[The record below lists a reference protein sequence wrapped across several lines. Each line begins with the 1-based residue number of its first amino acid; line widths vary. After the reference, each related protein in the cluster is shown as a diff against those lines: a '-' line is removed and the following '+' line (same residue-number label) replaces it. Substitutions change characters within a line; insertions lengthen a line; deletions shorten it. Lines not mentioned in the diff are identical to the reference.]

1 MERPAHSTLVSEGAG
16 EGLPGR
22 NNRPRFHV
30 VSAHGLSG
38 MSAAHGANAS
48 AFPFEIA
55 RKLGAACCAPTQL
68 GLFVDGAAADYGAED
83 FGFYVVG
90 WRDFGQVVGKNEE
103 VGVFADFQL
112 ALLPFLEFGVGGAG
126 GVGANAILQRDFF
139 LLLPAAGGSA
149 IGKLARRGGLARDA
163 SVESAE
169 GADDFDGII
178 GAESEAR
185 AVFFQRGPGISA
197 LNAFGTDAGFGPA
210 HVGGLMRRLHGGDDF
225 ELGKALEIVGG
236 ADLGVLDAVAAVTR
250 AIGFCDGF
258 EDVERDAIGA
268 VADGVEVELESGLV
282 AFDGERFQFVGLHDQ
297 NAAGLGV
304 VGIRLEHGGGAG
316 TESAVGDHFES
327 AGFEPRVGDAAF
339 GALVFQVVER
349 LGEMQPFGD
358 AHGELAVVFE
368 LLVSEEIFPIGIIL
382 SGSDAILGEIGQNQD
397 DSAAALLDARI
408 RDAGADKFHRRTF
421 LEHAGKLPGRVALE
435 FAAGRIGRVLIEFG
449 ELEGER
455 IGDGDVARN
464 LGQQHGIFGGN
475 VVELPFVGKLFFRP
489 QRVVPADAG
498 GEALFQLF
506 DGGRAVEA
514 HGKHA
519 RARGTEVDVGIIE
532 SGHEEFFVEMLG
544 YGVGVAPAAVNYN
557 LGDGT
562 DADDSS
568 VAHGHAL
575 RPGMLGVVGVNAAM
589 QI

>member
-1 MERPAHSTLVSEGAG
+1 MFGFCEIQREKPQVQKADLSYSDDHYGFSGAI
-16 EGLPGR
+16 
-22 NNRPRFHV
+22 
-30 VSAHGLSG
+30 
-38 MSAAHGANAS
+38 
-48 AFPFEIA
+48 EIA
-55 RKLGAACCAPTQL
+55 PSWGAACLPQAGCAPTEL

-83 FGFYVVG
+83 FGLHVIG
-90 WRDFGQVVGKNEE
+90 GRDFGQVVGKNEE
-103 VGVFADFQL
+103 VGVFADFQF

-139 LLLPAAGGSA
+139 LRLPAAGGSA
-149 IGKLARRGGLARDA
+149 SGKLARRGGLARDA

-178 GAESEAR
+178 GAEGETRSA
-185 AVFFQRGPGISA
+185 FFQRGPGISA
-197 LNAFGTDAGFGPA
+197 LDAFGTDAGFRPA
-210 HVGGLMRRLHGGDDF
+210 HVVGLVRRLHGGDDF
-225 ELGKALEIVGG
+225 ELGKALEIFWGD
-236 ADLGVLDAVAAVTR
+236 DLRVLDAVAAVAL

-258 EDVERDAIGA
+258 ENVERDAVGA

-282 AFDGERFQFVGLHDQ
+282 AFDGQRFQFVGLHDQ

-304 VGIRLEHGGGAG
+304 VGIRLEHSGGAG

-382 SGSDAILGEIGQNQD
+382 SGSDAILGEISQNQD
-397 DSAAALLDARI
+397 DSATALLDAGI
-408 RDAGADKFHRRTF
+408 RDAGADKLHRRTF
-421 LEHAGKLPGRVALE
+421 LEHAGKLPSGVALE
-435 FAAGRIGRVLIEFG
+435 FTAGRIGRVLIEFG

-475 VVELPFVGKLFFRP
+475 VVELPFVGKLCFRP
-489 QRVVPADAG
+489 QRVVPAGAGDPIAFLVRSDAG

-562 DADDSS
+562 DA
-568 VAHGHAL
+568 
-575 RPGMLGVVGVNAAM
+575 
-589 QI
+589 

>member
-112 ALLPFLEFGVGGAG
+112 ALLPFLEFAVGGAG
-126 GVGANAILQRDFF
+126 RVGANAVLQRDFF
-139 LLLPAAGGSA
+139 LRLPAAGGSTS
-149 IGKLARRGGLARDA
+149 GKLARRGGLARDA

-178 GAESEAR
+178 GAEGETR
-185 AVFFQRGPGISA
+185 AAFFQRGPGVSA
-197 LNAFGTDAGFGPA
+197 LDAFGTDAGFRPA
-210 HVGGLMRRLHGGDDF
+210 HVVGLVRRLHGGDDF

-236 ADLGVLDAVAAVTR
+236 DDLGVLDAVAAVAR
-250 AIGFCDGF
+250 AIGFGDGF
-258 EDVERDAIGA
+258 KDIEGDAVGA
-268 VADGVEVELESGLV
+268 VADGVEVELESSFV
-282 AFDGERFQFVGLHDQ
+282 AFDGERFQLIGLHDQ
-297 NAAGLGV
+297 DAADLGII
-304 VGIRLEHGGGAG
+304 GIGLEHGGGAR
-316 TESAVGDHFES
+316 TERAVGDHFES
-327 AGFEPRVGDAAF
+327 AGLEPRVGGAPI
-339 GALVFQVVER
+339 GALVFQVMER
-349 LGEMQPFGD
+349 LGEVQPFRD
-358 AHGELAVVFE
+358 ADGELAIPFE
-368 LLVSEEIFPIGIIL
+368 LLVGEEIFPSGIIL
-382 SGSDAILGEIGQNQD
+382 NGSDAILGEIGQNQG
-397 DSAAALLDARI
+397 DSAAALLDAGV
-408 RDAGADKFHRRTF
+408 RDARADKVHGRTF
-421 LEHAGKLPGRVALE
+421 LEHAGELSGGVALE

-464 LGQQHGIFGGN
+464 LGQQHGILGGH
-475 VVELPFVGKLFFRP
+475 VVELPLAGKLLFRP
-489 QRVVPADAG
+489 ERVIPAGAGDPIAFLVRSDAG

-506 DGGRAVEA
+506 DGGGAVETY
-514 HGKHA
+514 GKHA
-519 RARGTEVDVGIIE
+519 CTRGTEVDVGIIE

-562 DADDSS
+562 DA
-568 VAHGHAL
+568 
-575 RPGMLGVVGVNAAM
+575 
-589 QI
+589 

>member
-1 MERPAHSTLVSEGAG
+1 MIIAALVAI
-16 EGLPGR
+16 
-22 NNRPRFHV
+22 
-30 VSAHGLSG
+30 
-38 MSAAHGANAS
+38 
-48 AFPFEIA
+48 EIA
-55 RKLGAACCAPTQL
+55 PSRGAACCAPTES

-83 FGFYVVG
+83 FGLYVIG

-139 LLLPAAGGSA
+139 LRLPAAGGSA
-149 IGKLARRGGLARDA
+149 SGKLARRGGLARDA

-178 GAESEAR
+178 GAEGEAR
-185 AVFFQRGPGISA
+185 AAFFQRGPGVSA
-197 LNAFGTDAGFGPA
+197 LDALGTDAGFGPA
-210 HVGGLMRRLHGGDDF
+210 HVVGLVRRLHRGDDF
-225 ELGKALEIVGG
+225 ELGEALEIVGG
-236 ADLGVLDAVAAVTR
+236 DDLGMLDAVAAVAR

-258 EDVERDAIGA
+258 ENVETDAVGA

-282 AFDGERFQFVGLHDQ
+282 AFDGQRFQLVGLHNQ
-297 NAAGLGV
+297 NSSGLGV
-304 VGIRLEHGGGAG
+304 VGIGLEHGGGAG
-316 TESAVGDHFES
+316 TESTVGDHFES
-327 AGFEPRVGDAAF
+327 AGLEPRISGAAI

-349 LGEMQPFGD
+349 LGKMQPFGD
-358 AHGELAVVFE
+358 AHGKLAVIFE
-368 LLVSEEIFPIGIIL
+368 QLVSEEIFPIGIIL
-382 SGSDAILGEIGQNQD
+382 SGSDAILGEIGQNQG
-397 DSAAALLDARI
+397 DSAAALLDAGI
-408 RDAGADKFHRRTF
+408 RDAGADKLHRRTF

-435 FAAGRIGRVLIEFG
+435 FTAGRIGRVLIEFG

-489 QRVVPADAG
+489 QRVVPAGAGDPFAFLVRSDAG

-589 QI
+589 QKIGRAHV